1 MLGRLP
7 SLMSI
12 YVEIHTHPRYV
23 QQEQQE
29 QEKDKLGSVSQI
41 ESSPP
46 YSATFK
52 EVMTMVLAIYVMLY
66 SLALRKRTH

>member
-12 YVEIHTHPRYV
+12 YIEIYTHPRHE

-29 QEKDKLGSVSQI
+29 QEQEKHGCQI
-41 ESSPP
+41 GSSPP

-52 EVMTMVLAIYVMLY
+52 EVMTMVLAICVLLY